1 MLMVTISFAVKILNS
16 FVLTIIEEVCVGSHQ
31 RTINTCAIYYSKY
44 EQVPSALTEWSLT
57 RT

>member
-1 MLMVTISFAVKILNS
+1 MLMVTISLAVKILNS
-16 FVLTIIEEVCVGSHQ
+16 FVLTVIEEVRVGSHQ

-44 EQVPSALTEWSLT
+44 KQVPSALTEWSLT